1 MKNRIVVII
10 IFILLS
16 QYTCNAEEFD
26 TKNCTGYPG
35 VFDTL
40 PCNLRI
46 ISWVEVYIQSDLL
59 KKDKDFFEKLIR
71 LRLKNDLSMY
81 KHETKSSDD
90 LFKESMDN
98 DDDNDEGKNR
108 GEMICSIWTVG
119 DKFPIA
125 YHIECELSSM
135 SVSNPHMCCPIRR
148 AVLGISSE
156 NEIKNRAEEMLRSM
170 ITDISVDLI
179 ESRER
184 VEKAALDS
192 IQRRAKDAKR
202 ILKQRTKTEE

>member
-10 IFILLS
+10 IFILLF

-26 TKNCTGYPG
+26 TKICTG
-35 VFDTL
+35 VFDRL
-40 PCNLRI
+40 SCNLRI

-81 KHETKSSDD
+81 KHETKSQDE
-90 LFKESMDN
+90 LYEESINN

-108 GEMICSIWTVG
+108 GKMICRMTTAG

-125 YHIECELSSM
+125 VHVECELSSM
-135 SVSNPHMCCPIRR
+135 SVSNPYMCCPIKK

-156 NEIKNRAEEMLRSM
+156 NKIKNRTEEELRSM
-170 ITDISVDLI
+170 ITDISVELI